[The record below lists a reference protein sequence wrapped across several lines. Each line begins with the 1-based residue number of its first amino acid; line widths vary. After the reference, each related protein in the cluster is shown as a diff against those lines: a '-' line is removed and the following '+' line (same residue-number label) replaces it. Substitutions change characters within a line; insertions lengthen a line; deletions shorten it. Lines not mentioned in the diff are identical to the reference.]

1 PNERSQDMTTT
12 PPSQTAGIAVGKGS
26 THHLT
31 LDWRPLCGATGT
43 LGLKAGSKDVADLE
57 RRYLICERCQRT
69 TAYASVREQLL
80 QPAGSHR
87 PTRPRLSG
95 GWSRPATPRTS
106 RMTRRPSGVSG
117 SAVNCRRC
125 PPTECET
132 APAPRRRPRGVAV
145 TR

>member
-1 PNERSQDMTTT
+1 MTTT

-69 TAYASVREQLL
+69 TAYASVREQLV
-80 QPAGSHR
+80 QPAGYDPDQPYDTETQR
-87 PTRPRLSG
+87 RKRERGELPPL
-95 GWSRPATPRTS
+95 PAH
-106 RMTRRPSGVSG
+106 
-117 SAVNCRRC
+117 
-125 PPTECET
+125 
-132 APAPRRRPRGVAV
+132 
-145 TR
+145 